1 MNESKSLKLHLLT
14 VLAIFAVPYLGAYF
28 YYGGVFP
35 HDYFAFPH
43 LSASDKACFSMPIF
57 IVGCIAALGLTLFLF
72 FPTLL
77 GFKKVK
83 TETETH
89 VIKVAF
95 PKWFWVGLVMWGSA
109 MICFVFQLEYPKLLV
124 NWADL
129 PLFWGLTLMLDGWVY
144 VRRGGHSIIGDYP
157 KAIIGI
163 GVSAILGWMIFEYLN
178 NFVLESWYYPKG
190 ELIPEDEFVI
200 YAVLGSSGLIPP
212 AIEFYALLKTF
223 KGLALKYTHGPKI
236 TFPNW
241 ALYLVLTLSLLSL
254 FFAPYYPEVL
264 FPALWYSPLI
274 LISVVLTKCKIWTP
288 FTPVKNGDYSYVI
301 LLSLSYFFLGL
312 CLEGFNYL
320 SATHVLG
327 EPNACGDILKEIDVT
342 YNASYW
348 VYSIPYLN
356 KYHLFEMPILGYL
369 GYFPFGVYCAVWWIL
384 FANILGI
391 KTNFKEHGC

>member
-1 MNESKSLKLHLLT
+1 MSETKSLKLQLLT
-14 VLAIFAVPYLGAYF
+14 VAAIFAVPYLGAYM
-28 YYGGVFP
+28 YYGGIFP
-35 HDYFAFPH
+35 DDYFAFPH
-43 LSASDKACFSMPIF
+43 LTASDKPCFSMPVF
-57 IVGCIAALGLTLFLF
+57 IAGCLAATGLTIFLF
-72 FPTLL
+72 FPGLL

-83 TETETH
+83 NEDHTP
-89 VIKVAF
+89 VQKVAF
-95 PKWFWVGLVMWGSA
+95 PIWFWVGLIMWGSA

-144 VRRGGHSIIGDYP
+144 IRRGGHSIIKDYP

-163 GVSAILGWMIFEYLN
+163 GVSAILGWLIFEYLN

-190 ELIPEDEFVI
+190 TLIPEDEFVI

-223 KGLALKYTHGPKI
+223 KGLSLKYTQGPKI

-241 ALYLVLTLSLLSL
+241 ALYLVLAISLLSL
-254 FFAPYYPEVL
+254 FLAPYYPDVL
-264 FPALWYSPLI
+264 FPALWYSPLM
-274 LISVVLTKCKIWTP
+274 LIAVVLTKCKIWTP

-312 CLEGFNYL
+312 CLECFNYL

-327 EPNACGDILKEIDVT
+327 EPNACGDVNKVIDVT

-348 VYSIPYLN
+348 VYSIPYLS
-356 KYHLFEMPILGYL
+356 KYHLFEMPVLGFL
-369 GYFPFGVYCAVWWIL
+369 GYFPFGIYCAVWWIL

-391 KTNFKEHGC
+391 KTNFKENGC